1 MSNFI
6 PLRKKKSLTPK
17 IELSHKETQLFNIIS
32 NCASKLGFEVLCIGG
47 FVRDKILGR
56 PVKDID
62 FVTDKDGIALALE
75 VAKSLGQ
82 EDNIHVFKNFGTAM
96 LRYDDMDVEFVG
108 ARKESYSD
116 DSRNPQVEPG
126 TLEDDQ
132 KRRDFTINALA
143 INLVDLG
150 HYSEIVDPFGGIQDL
165 KDGIIRTP
173 LSPDKTFSD
182 DPLRMLRAIRFS
194 NQLNFTIEEKTFAS
208 FQEQA
213 DRIKIVSA
221 ERIITELNKIMQC
234 PKPSVGL
241 KLLEESTLLQRILP
255 ELSDLK
261 GVAYIEGVGHK
272 DNFYH
277 TLEVIDNVASVSD
290 NIWLRWAALFH
301 DIAKTHT
308 KKYENGGWTFHGHEM
323 LGAALLPKIFRR
335 LRLPLDHKL
344 KYVQQ
349 LVRLHLRPI
358 SLTKENITD
367 AAIRRLI
374 FDAGESLEDLMI
386 LCKADITSK
395 NESKKKRFLDN
406 YRLVEQKMIEVEER
420 DRIRTWQPPIS
431 GDSIMEFF
439 GLKPCKEVGILKNA
453 LKDAILDG
461 NIPNEVG
468 PAYEFITTLGAELGL
483 KPKSN

>member
-1 MSNFI
+1 M
-6 PLRKKKSLTPK
+6 TPK

-82 EDNIHVFKNFGTAM
+82 EDNIHIFKNFGTAM

-150 HYSEIVDPFGGIQDL
+150 HYSKIVDPFGGIQDL

-208 FQEQA
+208 IQEQA

-277 TLEVIDNVASVSD
+277 TLEVIDNVAAVSD
-290 NIWLRWAALFH
+290 NLWLRWAALFH
-301 DIAKTHT
+301 DARCR
-308 KKYENGGWTFHGHEM
+308 FV
-323 LGAALLPKIFRR
+323 A
-335 LRLPLDHKL
+335 
-344 KYVQQ
+344 
-349 LVRLHLRPI
+349 
-358 SLTKENITD
+358 
-367 AAIRRLI
+367 
-374 FDAGESLEDLMI
+374 EDI
-386 LCKADITSK
+386 
-395 NESKKKRFLDN
+395 
-406 YRLVEQKMIEVEER
+406 
-420 DRIRTWQPPIS
+420 
-431 GDSIMEFF
+431 
-439 GLKPCKEVGILKNA
+439 
-453 LKDAILDG
+453 
-461 NIPNEVG
+461 
-468 PAYEFITTLGAELGL
+468 
-483 KPKSN
+483 